1 MPMNDTAL
9 TIYTDATQA
18 ITSPAAPDS
27 YRPVWSVDLAIK
39 QWLDAK
45 HKHTQ
50 SLRTYETYA
59 NTLQEF
65 RAALQSQ
72 SLDLAS
78 VQVQDD
84 KRAMQIMR
92 DQVKQIAQLF
102 AGFSKRPGRQVKPS
116 TMNHRY
122 AVLSSFYAFCIKQE
136 WLDYNPIDH
145 LERASV
151 ESYTDRKA
159 LDFDDVAAMFERF
172 DMSKPEDMRD
182 CALLAIALQ
191 TGHRVSALAGLRWK
205 HVSVHRGIATLYF
218 ERCKGNKNATVEL
231 DAKASKALMRWLHKQ
246 YGQQLGRLPGDT
258 PLWVSLDKKGLNP
271 YTRKSS
277 YGQALSIQAIGKICQ
292 KWTGTA
298 HVHRLRNT
306 FVMGMLESGASLR
319 EIQSKLLQSS
329 MATTSGYVDKL
340 TSAKNAHAG
349 DLSKL
354 FNIK

>member
-1 MPMNDTAL
+1 MDEAFALTTMNDV
-9 TIYTDATQA
+9 TQA
-18 ITSPAAPDS
+18 ITIHIPTT
-27 YRPVWSVDLAIK
+27 RPVWSVDLAIK

-45 HKHTQ
+45 QKRTQ
-50 SLRTYETYA
+50 SQRTQETYET
-59 NTLQEF
+59 TLQEF

-72 SLDLAS
+72 GLDLDS
-78 VQVQDD
+78 VAAQDD
-84 KRAMQIMR
+84 KQAMQLQR
-92 DQVKQIAQLF
+92 DRVKQIAQLF
-102 AGFSKRPGRQVKPS
+102 AGFSKRGRQVKQS
-116 TMNHRY
+116 TFNHRY

-136 WLDYNPIDH
+136 WLDYNPIEH
-145 LERASV
+145 LERAKV
-151 ESYTDRKA
+151 EPYADVKA
-159 LDFDDVAAMFERF
+159 LDFEDVAHMFDRF
-172 DMSKPEDMRD
+172 DMKKAEDVRD

-191 TGHRVSALAGLRWK
+191 TGHRVSALAGLRWR
-205 HVSVHRGIATLYF
+205 HVSIHRGLVTLFF

-231 DAKASKALMRWLHKQ
+231 DSKASKALIRWLHKH
-246 YGQQLGRLPGDT
+246 YGQELARLPDDS
-258 PLWVSLDKKGLNP
+258 PLWVSLDRKGVNP
-271 YTRKSS
+271 FTHQSS
-277 YGQALSIQAIGKICQ
+277 YGQALSIQAIGQICK

-319 EIQSKLLQSS
+319 EIQGKLLHSS

>member
-1 MPMNDTAL
+1 MHDETAI
-9 TIYTDATQA
+9 TIYADVTQA
-18 ITSPAAPDS
+18 ITSPSAADT
-27 YRPVWSVDLAIK
+27 RPVWSVDIAIK

-50 SLRTYETYA
+50 SLRTYETYE

-72 SLDLAS
+72 GLDLDS
-78 VQVQDD
+78 VQAQDD
-84 KRAMQIMR
+84 KRSMQIMR

-102 AGFSKRPGRQVKPS
+102 AGFSKRNCQVKPS

-122 AVLSSFYAFCIKQE
+122 AVLSSFYSFCIKQE
-136 WLDYNPIDH
+136 WLDYNPIEH
-145 LERASV
+145 LERSKV

-159 LDFDDVAAMFERF
+159 LDFDDVAAMFDRF
-172 DMSKPEDMRD
+172 DMNKPEDMRD

-191 TGHRVSALAGLRWK
+191 TGHRVTALAGLRWK
-205 HVSVHRGIATLYF
+205 HVSVRRGIATLYF

-231 DAKASKALMRWLHKQ
+231 DGKASKALMRWLHKH
-246 YGQQLGRLPGDT
+246 YGQQLGRLPGES
-258 PLWVSLDKKGLNP
+258 PLWVSLARGCDP
-271 YTRKSS
+271 RTMQPS
-277 YGQALSIQAIGKICQ
+277 YGQALSIQAIGQICQ

-319 EIQSKLLQSS
+319 EIQGKLLHSS

-340 TSAKNAHAG
+340 TEAKNAHAG